1 MSSHLTTEIANLA
14 NRMTTAGRKLE
25 QVKSELA
32 ELTQSASSDEVSF
45 RRLKRRSL
53 DLSAEMETCEAGL
66 RSLSY
71 KLTA

>member
-32 ELTQSASSDEVSF
+32 ELTRSASSDEVSF

-53 DLSAEMETCEAGL
+53 DLSAEMKTCEAGL